1 MGPPA
6 LAAGAVVLE
15 NSLIAGLE
23 DNDPMVN
30 KGAGRFKWLILGI
43 ALSVS
48 SSSGA
53 PTGSDQQKL
62 TLQEAIRLSLKHHP
76 GFKAARHSVDAAQ
89 WRVKKAYFDFLPKL
103 ALDLSYSRYDAPTVR
118 RANILT
124 EIGRNLTR
132 QFAPDADP
140 NEIRPVLWR
149 NAYGTA
155 ITLQQP
161 VFNGGALRAQL
172 TLAQAN
178 DLGVR
183 GQFQETRQRVILETM
198 QAYFNLIK
206 ARELL
211 ILARKAVEATRS
223 RLSSIQRM
231 FETGMQNR
239 AEVLRWEVN
248 LASEEGKLVQAESGF
263 ALALRQLSQWIGL
276 PLDSSVALEYPDPAF
291 REPLKPLDYYLNK
304 GRFANPALK
313 TFSANIEAQRAQVQ
327 LVRSK
332 FFPQVNFFYNYQW
345 ETNDTPALD
354 SYRSWTFGFAVRVP
368 VFNSFA
374 DYAQLQEARAQF
386 QQIQA
391 AHQELQQ
398 SVELQIQQA
407 YYQVQAALKRMALAE
422 KGHALARENFRVV
435 SDMFDVGMAT
445 NHELMEAQIAMQKA
459 ESDLIEARFDYLIY
473 MARLKS
479 VAGILDV
486 PED

>member
-1 MGPPA
+1 
-6 LAAGAVVLE
+6 
-15 NSLIAGLE
+15 
-23 DNDPMVN
+23 
-30 KGAGRFKWLILGI
+30 
-43 ALSVS
+43 
-48 SSSGA
+48 
-53 PTGSDQQKL
+53 
-62 TLQEAIRLSLKHHP
+62 
-76 GFKAARHSVDAAQ
+76 
-89 WRVKKAYFDFLPKL
+89 
-103 ALDLSYSRYDAPTVR
+103 
-118 RANILT
+118 
-124 EIGRNLTR
+124 
-132 QFAPDADP
+132 
-140 NEIRPVLWR
+140 VLWR

-223 RLSSIQRM
+223 RLNSIQRM

-248 LASEEGKLVQAESGF
+248 LASEEGKLVQAESGY

-304 GRFANPALK
+304 GRFANPSLK
-313 TFSANIEAQRAQVQ
+313 TFTANIEAQRAQVQ
-327 LVRSK
+327 LARSK

-407 YYQVQAALKRMALAE
+407 YYQVQAALKRIALAE

-435 SDMFDVGMAT
+435 SDLFDVGMAT